1 MKNVKKRVIS
11 ILVCAVLVV
20 AAGAGIFL
28 FRGAQQVA
36 VPAETQTEETPVP
49 VSAML
54 PETGSMEVVTEF
66 IGRVQPDESVNVFP
80 KVAGTVLAT
89 HFEVGQQVKKGDL
102 LFEIDPADIETQVA
116 IAEASYNLAKVGV
129 DRSLGSALDLQLLQV
144 DSSLKNAKNAYS
156 NANKAYND
164 YIDSYDPSIE
174 KLEETLDGLYDS
186 QKEAQAGVQAAS
198 AAYAAANKA
207 YNDYLASLTVGASE
221 ANVQQVQQLKEL
233 ERVRDEM
240 KDKMEKAQS
249 AAASLQASY
258 ETVKTQ
264 YDQAKDGY
272 DVQLDQ
278 LRSAMRSANIALDAA
293 EKTDEITN
301 EKAVKEAEDSADAQ
315 LQQAQASLNA
325 TLKQLEYT
333 KVTSPIDGVI
343 ELKNVEEHG
352 MATQSSPAYIVT
364 NKEIMVAKFNVP
376 ANAAQSMAVGDEVQ
390 IENGSAVYT
399 GSVIEVGSMVDA
411 QSGLFPVKARIEAQ
425 PGELLTGVSV
435 KVSAPTERA
444 QDAML
449 IPIDSLYHE
458 DGKTYLYLLGED
470 GIAHKTYVQ
479 TGISDN
485 ERIAITSG
493 LEPSSKIITS
503 WNPNLKDG
511 ARVADAAAATQQ
523 PAASSEPEAAKQS
536 SSGSQEG

>member
-11 ILVCAVLVV
+11 ILVCVVLVA
-20 AAGAGIFL
+20 AAGTGVL
-28 FRGAQQVA
+28 LLRGAQQAA
-36 VPAETQTEETPVP
+36 VPAGTETEETAVL
-49 VSAML
+49 VSTKA
-54 PETGSMEVVTEF
+54 PTVGSLEVVTEF

-80 KVAGTVLAT
+80 KIAGTVLAT

-116 IAEASYNLAKVGV
+116 IAEASYNLAKTGV
-129 DRSLGSALDLQLLQV
+129 DRALGSTLDLQLLQV
-144 DSSLKNAKNAYS
+144 DASLKNAKNAYS

-164 YIDSYDPSIE
+164 YIDAYDPSIE
-174 KLEETLDGLYDS
+174 KLEETRDEMRDAL
-186 QKEAQAGVQAAS
+186 KEMQAAYQAAAAAS
-198 AAYAAANKA
+198 AAAKKA
-207 YNDYLASLTVGASE
+207 YEQSITVGASAGLQGLRFE
-221 ANVQQVQQLKEL
+221 EYQQAQKYAKEL
-233 ERVRDEM
+233 E
-240 KDKMEKAQS
+240 AQYT
-249 AAASLQASY
+249 SLQASY
-258 ETVKTQ
+258 QTVDAQ
-264 YDQAKDGY
+264 YKQAKDGY

-278 LRSAMRSANIALDAA
+278 LRSAMRSANIALDTA
-293 EKTDEITN
+293 EQTDEITN
-301 EKAVKEAEDSADAQ
+301 EKAVKEAEDSAGAQ

-333 KVTSPIDGVI
+333 RVTSPIDGVV

-352 MATQSSPAYIVT
+352 VATQSSPAYIVT

-376 ANAAQSMAVGDEVQ
+376 AGAAQSMAVGDKVE

-411 QSGLFPVKARIEAQ
+411 QSGLFPVKARIDAG
-425 PGELLTGVSV
+425 PGELLTGVAV

-444 QDAML
+444 QDALL

-458 DGKTYLYLLGED
+458 DGQAYLYVLGED

-485 ERIAITSG
+485 EQIVVTSG
-493 LEPSSKIITS
+493 LKPSSKIITS

-511 ARVADAAAATQQ
+511 VQAAEAADTGTYAAAQQ
-523 PAASSEPEAAKQS
+523 GAPAAPSEPEGEEPF
-536 SSGSQEG
+536 SSGTQEG